1 MFVKIGVGQ
10 DTHRLVEGR
19 KLILGGVHIPY
30 EKGLLGHSDA
40 DVLSHA
46 IADAIL
52 GALGESDIGEHFPPS
67 DPTYKDADSI
77 ELLRIVA
84 VRMQTLGYV
93 IGNID
98 ATVTCEKPK
107 LGSYREQMEKRI
119 AEAVMAAPHDVN
131 VKFTTCEGLGAIGR
145 GEGIEA
151 LATVLIYRL
160 NTNPSMA

>member
-19 KLILGGVHIPY
+19 KLILGGVHIPC

-46 IADAIL
+46 VADAIL
-52 GALGESDIGEHFPPS
+52 GALGEGDIGDHFPPS
-67 DPTYKDADSI
+67 DPAYKDADSI
-77 ELLRIVA
+77 ELLRMVA

-93 IGNID
+93 IGNVD
-98 ATVTCEKPK
+98 ATVTAEYPK
-107 LGSYREQMEKRI
+107 LGPYRTEMEKRI
-119 AEAVMAAPHDVN
+119 AEAVMAVPHDVN